1 MNLVVSLILTG
12 YVYGRMHLPGD
23 RRVFF
28 YYKENGTILVIFEV
42 FNIKNTMR
50 KIKFFVIIMLTLI
63 SVNAISQIHTENVE
77 YKDGTVTLEGYI
89 AYDESFKDTRPGIL
103 IVHEWT
109 GINDYTKSRCEQLA
123 RLGYF
128 AFAADIYGKDFRPHN
143 SEEAGKLASLY
154 KNDRQLMRKR
164 INLALDEIKKQKQV
178 NTEKIATIG
187 YCFGGTVALE
197 LARSGAD
204 IKGIV
209 SFHGGLDTPNQDDAK
224 NIKAKILVLH
234 GGDDPFV
241 SPEQL
246 ENFKKEM
253 KDAGVD
259 YQIFIYGGAVHSFT
273 NPNSGNDP
281 SKGAAYNEKADKRSW
296 EAMKTFFNEIFK

>member
-1 MNLVVSLILTG
+1 
-12 YVYGRMHLPGD
+12 
-23 RRVFF
+23 
-28 YYKENGTILVIFEV
+28 
-42 FNIKNTMR
+42 
-50 KIKFFVIIMLTLI
+50 MLTLI
-63 SVNAISQIHTENVE
+63 SVNATSQIHTENIE
-77 YKDGTVTLEGYI
+77 YKDGSVILEGYI
-89 AYDESFKDTRPGIL
+89 AYDESFKDIRPGI
-103 IVHEWT
+103 IVVHEWM
-109 GINDYTKSRCEQLA
+109 GINDYTKMRCEQLA
-123 RLGYF
+123 KLGYF
-128 AFAADIYGKDFRPHN
+128 AFAADIYGKDNHPKS
-143 SEEAGKLASLY
+143 SEEAGKLAGIY

-164 INLALDEIKKQKQV
+164 INLALDEIKKQKIV
-178 NTEKIATIG
+178 NPDKISAIG

-204 IKGIV
+204 IKGVV
-209 SFHGGLDTPNQDDAK
+209 SFHGGLDTPNPEDAK

-241 SPEQL
+241 PAGQVDD
-246 ENFKKEM
+246 FKKEM

-296 EAMKTFFNEIFK
+296 EAMKIFFDEIFN